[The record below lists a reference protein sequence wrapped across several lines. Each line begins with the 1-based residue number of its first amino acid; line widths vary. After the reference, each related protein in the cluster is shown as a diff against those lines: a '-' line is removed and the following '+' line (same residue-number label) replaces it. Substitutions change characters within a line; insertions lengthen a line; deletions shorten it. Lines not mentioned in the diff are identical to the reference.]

1 MIDHADPEKP
11 KLLDEKKL
19 MLDHYWRQGLLGDVT
34 YLRSLFIMGYK
45 PAEANTELNHL
56 KLEGK
61 QHVKDPSFP

>member
-45 PAEANTELNHL
+45 PAEANTELNL
-56 KLEGK
+56 LRMENSKRA
-61 QHVKDPSFP
+61 KDPSVA